1 MTPDVVEA
9 LHPPR
14 LPEAFAAMGW
24 GDLLAAFGLGL
35 LLAAAVLSLAAPLLQ
50 RRAPRPRLSA
60 RIAAAASLPPQDRLL
75 ALARLLAERG
85 GTLPEDLRAGLYR
98 PEGADPA
105 RIEALILRGRGR

>member
-35 LLAAAVLSLAAPLLQ
+35 LLAVLVLTLAAPLLQ
-50 RRAPRPRLSA
+50 RRPPKPRLSA
-60 RIAAAASLPPQDRLL
+60 RIAAAAALPPQDRLL
-75 ALARLLAERG
+75 ALAQLLAERG
-85 GTLPEDLRAGLYR
+85 GTLPEDLRAGLYA
-98 PEGADPA
+98 PGGADPA
-105 RIEALILRGRGR
+105 KIEALILRGRRR